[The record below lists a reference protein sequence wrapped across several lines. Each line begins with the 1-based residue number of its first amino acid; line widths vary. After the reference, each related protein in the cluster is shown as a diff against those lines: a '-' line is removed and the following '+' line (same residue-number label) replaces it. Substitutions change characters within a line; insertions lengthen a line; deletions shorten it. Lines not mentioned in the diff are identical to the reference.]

1 MMKNMQCGIL
11 IALAA
16 LTLIV
21 VAGCGD
27 RSPQMPTA
35 PKEQIMSKEYTITGT
50 VTAIGL
56 DKKTVKLDHEDIP
69 GLMKGMEMEFPV
81 SDPKML
87 EGLSV
92 GDPVEGRLQKSDE
105 LIITRLQKK

>member
-1 MMKNMQCGIL
+1 MMKNLQCGIL

-16 LTLIV
+16 LALIV

-27 RSPQMPTA
+27 RSPQLPTA
-35 PKEQIMSKEYTITGT
+35 PKEQIMSTEYMITGT
-50 VTAIGL
+50 VTAIGS

-81 SDPKML
+81 SDSKVI